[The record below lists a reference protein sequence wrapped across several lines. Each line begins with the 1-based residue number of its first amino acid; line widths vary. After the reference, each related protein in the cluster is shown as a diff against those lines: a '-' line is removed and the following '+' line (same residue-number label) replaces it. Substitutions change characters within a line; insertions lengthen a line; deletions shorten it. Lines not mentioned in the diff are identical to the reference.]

1 MSGDDLLSIIYTSG
15 TTGNPKGVEIPV
27 RALAAF
33 QIYMEYAIHLEKGDM
48 FWNLADP
55 GQPHPAPRGCPS
67 FVTLIRCYPY
77 HHHHHLLNFF
87 SLLLLKKGD
96 VVCQTDDNNLVFSG
110 RDDDIISSAGFRIG
124 PFEVESALM
133 KHTAVAEC
141 AVVGVP
147 DELRGER
154 VKAFVVTR
162 PGVVQ
167 DEKLQEELKQFVKQ
181 HLSAH
186 EYPREIEFLDALP
199 KTPGGKIQRYLLRK
213 RGQQ

>member
-55 GQPHPAPRGCPS
+55 
-67 FVTLIRCYPY
+67 
-77 HHHHHLLNFF
+77 
-87 SLLLLKKGD
+87 GD